1 MRIDALLQSA
11 TETLKDT
18 SESARL
24 DTEIL
29 LAHALQKNRSYLYAW
44 PEVEPSAVQLQQF
57 EEMLA
62 QRMNHYPVAYSVG
75 YQEFW
80 SLRLTVSPD
89 VLIPRADTELLVET
103 ALEKLQA
110 IKAPKILELGTGSGA
125 ISLALATERVDA
137 NIIATDLSDAALE
150 IAKLNRQSLK
160 LENVTFLLSDWF
172 NTVPPSGY
180 DLIISN
186 PPYIDPEDEHLTTGI
201 RYEPLSALTAAN
213 KGLADLE
220 AITRGAADYLN
231 PYGWL
236 MMEHGYDQGATVS
249 ALLEQYNYQSIACLT
264 DLSGNDR
271 INIGQ
276 TLIR

>member
-11 TETLKDT
+11 TEALQHN

-24 DTEIL
+24 DAEIL

-44 PEVEPSAVQLQQF
+44 PEVEPSVTELKQF

-80 SLRLTVSPD
+80 SLTLTVSPA

-110 IKAPKILELGTGSGA
+110 IKSPKILELGTGSGA
-125 ISLALATERVDA
+125 ISLALATERADA
-137 NIIATDLSDAALE
+137 NITATDLSDSALE
-150 IAKLNRQSLK
+150 IAKLNRQSLNIDN
-160 LENVTFLLSDWF
+160 LTFLRSDWF
-172 NTVPPSGY
+172 KSVPPSGY

-201 RYEPLSALTAAN
+201 RYEPLSALIAAN
-213 KGLADLE
+213 NGLGDLE
-220 AITRGAADYLN
+220 TITRGATHYLN

-236 MMEHGYDQGATVS
+236 MMEHGYDQGATIS
-249 ALLEQYNYQSIACLT
+249 ALLQQYNYQNIDCLT
-264 DLSGNDR
+264 DLAGNDR

-276 TLIR
+276 SPIR